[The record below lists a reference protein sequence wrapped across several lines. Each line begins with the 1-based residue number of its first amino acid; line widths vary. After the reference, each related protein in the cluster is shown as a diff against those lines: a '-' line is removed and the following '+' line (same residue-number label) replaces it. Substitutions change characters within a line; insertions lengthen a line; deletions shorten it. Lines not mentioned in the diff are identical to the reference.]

1 MKKSF
6 LQKVLATALTG
17 AMIAGTVAGCGSSTS
32 DTTATTDTQTTEK
45 TESTQSTE
53 KTETATETTTEEA
66 APAVAGIE
74 GRTPFDNQVTLRVA
88 VYDRGDAGNGCSDVV
103 LITEVLLNPVCPVVV
118 LNV

>member
-53 KTETATETTTEEA
+53 KTETAAETKTEEA
-66 APAVAGIE
+66 APAVLPAYRGNV
-74 GRTPFDNQVTLRVA
+74 FDSQR
-88 VYDRGDAGNGCSDVV
+88 
-103 LITEVLLNPVCPVVV
+103 LIIYA
-118 LNV
+118 